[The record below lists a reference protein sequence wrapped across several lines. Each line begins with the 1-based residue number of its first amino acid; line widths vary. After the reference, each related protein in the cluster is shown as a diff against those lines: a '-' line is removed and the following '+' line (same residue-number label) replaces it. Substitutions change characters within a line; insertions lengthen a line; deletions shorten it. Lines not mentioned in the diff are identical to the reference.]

1 MHVLSVLFSDN
12 GFLLHGYCYLWN
24 PGLVWL
30 HALSDSSIAL
40 AYFSIPVTLVYFIYK
55 RRDLVFQWMFF
66 CFGVFILACGATHAM
81 EVWTLWHA
89 TYWLS
94 GSIKAVTA
102 VASLLTASLLVP
114 LVPEALAL
122 PSPEAMRLEIAERR
136 GAEDAQNKAK
146 SELELR
152 VQGRT
157 VELSQANEGLPVEIA
172 ERTRIDQTF
181 RDSEERLRLAQNFSG
196 LGLWDWYPRED
207 LVVWSDEHFR
217 IFGIEPGSRTFDL
230 ATFSALVYPDDR
242 AAFDS
247 VMRHA
252 LRAGGELETEYRIQL
267 PDGQV
272 RWVISK
278 GQTHCSDDGEPI
290 RMIGLTLDL
299 TERKQTAE
307 ALRRSEQ
314 RFRLLVERVKDY
326 AIFMLNPEGLVTS
339 WNTGAEK
346 IKGYSTEEIIGQHFS
361 RFYSAEDVREDKP
374 MTALRIAATQGRFEE
389 EGWRIRKDGSRFR
402 ANVVITALFD
412 QRGLLTGFTRIV
424 RDLTESRRAEEAIQ
438 AARAELARVARVTT
452 VGELTASIAHEINQ
466 PLSAIV
472 NNANASRRLLDI
484 RPPDL
489 EEVRQALVEIAEA
502 GTRAGELIARI
513 RALMKKSVP
522 EKTRLDMNQII
533 RDVLDLVPS
542 ELQRHEI
549 SSRTELMA
557 VPPVVLGD
565 RIQLQQVVLN
575 LIMNGM
581 EAMNSIVDRPRVLLI
596 RSKTQETGELLVA
609 IEDSG
614 TGLDPRNVDHLFD
627 TFFTTKTNGLGLGL
641 SISRSIIEAHNGRLW
656 ASQNNTHGATFQFT
670 LPTLR

>member
-1 MHVLSVLFSDN
+1 MHVLSVLFSAN
-12 GFLLHGYCYLWN
+12 GLMPHGYCHLWN

-30 HALSDSSIAL
+30 HILSNSSIAL

-55 RRDLVFQWMFF
+55 RRDLDFQWMFL

-81 EVWTLWHA
+81 EVWTVWHA
-89 TYWLS
+89 YWLS
-94 GSIKAVTA
+94 CSIKAVTA
-102 VASLLTASLLVP
+102 VASLLTVFLLVQLLP
-114 LVPEALAL
+114 KALAL
-122 PSPEAMRLEIAERR
+122 PSPEAIRLEIAERT
-136 GAEDAQNKAK
+136 GAEGAQNKAK

-152 VQGRT
+152 VQEGT
-157 VELSQANEGLPVEIA
+157 VELSQANEDRLPEIA
-172 ERTRIDQTF
+172 QRTRIDQTL
-181 RDSEERLRLAQNFSG
+181 RDSEERLRLAQNLSG
-196 LGLWDWYPRED
+196 LGLWDWYPSDD
-207 LVVWSDEHFR
+207 LVVCSDEHFR

-230 ATFSALVYPDDR
+230 VTFSALVYPDDR
-242 AAFDS
+242 AAFES

-252 LRAGGELETEYRIQL
+252 LRAGGELETEYRIRR

-290 RMIGLTLDL
+290 RMIGVTLDL
-299 TERKQTAE
+299 TERKQAAE

-314 RFRLLVERVKDY
+314 RFRSLVERVKDH
-326 AIFMLNPEGLVTS
+326 AIVMLNPEGVVTS

-346 IKGYSTEEIIGQHFS
+346 IKGYSTEEIIQHFS
-361 RFYSAEDVREDKP
+361 RFYSAEDLREDKP
-374 MTALRIAATQGRFEE
+374 MTDLRIAATQGRFEE

-412 QRGLLTGFTRIV
+412 QHGILIGFTRIV
-424 RDLTESRRAEEAIQ
+424 SDLTESRRAEEAIQ

-472 NNANASRRLLDI
+472 NNANASRRLLDMK
-484 RPPDL
+484 PPDL

-502 GTRAGELIARI
+502 GTRAGELISRI

-522 EKTRLDMNQII
+522 EKTRLDMNQMI
-533 RDVLDLVPS
+533 RDVLDLISS
-542 ELQRHEI
+542 ELQRHDV

-557 VPPVVLGD
+557 VPPVVLGE

-596 RSKTQETGELLVA
+596 RSKAQETGVLLVA

-656 ASQNNTHGATFQFT
+656 ASQNDTHGATFHFT

>member
-1 MHVLSVLFSDN
+1 MHVLSVLFSAN
-12 GFLLHGYCYLWN
+12 GLMPHGYSYLWN

-30 HALSDSSIAL
+30 HVLSDSSIAL
-40 AYFSIPVTLVYFIYK
+40 AYFSVPVTLVYFIYK
-55 RRDLVFQWMFF
+55 RRDLAFQWMFL
-66 CFGVFILACGATHAM
+66 CFGVFILACCATHAM
-81 EVWTLWHA
+81 EVWTFWHA

-94 GSIKAVTA
+94 YSIKAFTA
-102 VASLLTASLLVP
+102 VASLLTAFLFVQP
-114 LVPEALAL
+114 LSKALAL
-122 PSPEAMRLEIAERR
+122 PSPEAIRLEIAERR
-136 GAEDAQNKAK
+136 GAEGPRNKAK
-146 SELELR
+146 SELEQR
-152 VQGRT
+152 VQERT
-157 VELSQANEGLPVEIA
+157 VELSQANEDLLVEIA
-172 ERTRIDQTF
+172 QRTRIDQTL
-181 RDSEERLRLAQNFSG
+181 RDSEERLRLAQNLSG
-196 LGLWDWYPRED
+196 LGLWDWYPSED

-217 IFGIEPGSRTFDL
+217 IFGIEPGSRTFDS
-230 ATFSALVYPDDR
+230 ADFSALVYPDDR
-242 AAFDS
+242 AAFES

-252 LRAGGELETEYRIQL
+252 LRAGGELETEYRIRR

-278 GQTHCSDDGEPI
+278 GQTHCNDDGEPI
-290 RMIGLTLDL
+290 RMIGVTLDL
-299 TERKQTAE
+299 TERKQAAE

-314 RFRLLVERVKDY
+314 RFRSLVERVKDY
-326 AIFMLNPEGLVTS
+326 AIFMLNPEGMVTS
-339 WNTGAEK
+339 WNAGAEK

-361 RFYSAEDVREDKP
+361 RFYSAEDLREDKP
-374 MTALRIAATQGRFEE
+374 MTDLRIAATQGRFEE

-412 QRGLLTGFTRIV
+412 QHGILIGFTRIV
-424 RDLTESRRAEEAIQ
+424 RDLTASGRAEEAIQ

-472 NNANASRRLLDI
+472 NNANASRRLLDMK
-484 RPPDL
+484 PPDL

-502 GTRAGELIARI
+502 GTRAGELILRI

-533 RDVLDLVPS
+533 RDVFDLIPS
-542 ELQRHEI
+542 ELQRHEV

-565 RIQLQQVVLN
+565 RVQLQQVVLN
-575 LIMNGM
+575 LIINGI
-581 EAMNSIVDRPRVLLI
+581 EAMTSIVDRPRILLI
-596 RSKTQETGELLVA
+596 RSKAQEAGELLVA
-609 IEDSG
+609 VEDSG
-614 TGLDPRNVDHLFD
+614 TGLDPRYVDHLFD
-627 TFFTTKTNGLGLGL
+627 AFFTTKTDGLGLGL

-656 ASQNNTHGATFQFT
+656 ASQNDTHGATFQFT